1 MSNVNTST
9 NTPVNTR
16 DNNAVI
22 APAISAVKLDT
33 TYHVETPEGVDLQA
47 ETVGII
53 ARSLAYVIDISIR
66 FSVILALSIVL
77 LFMGM
82 GGGANGLLLVAM
94 FLMEWFYPVL
104 FETFRNGQT
113 PGKKMM
119 GIMVV
124 NDDLTP
130 VGFGTSFIRNLL
142 RAVDFLPSLYLFGLT
157 SMVLTRNFQ
166 RLGDIAAGT
175 LVIYK
180 PSITVTPKLPNAQL
194 VPVPAILN
202 HDDKLA
208 IIQFTLR
215 HNTLSEARQNELAD
229 LLTELPETRGRN
241 PLQWLRGV
249 GLSLFG

>member
-1 MSNVNTST
+1 MHLVLSSNDKVSDFDSSRLNL
-9 NTPVNTR
+9 
-16 DNNAVI
+16 
-22 APAISAVKLDT
+22 KLDT

-47 ETVGII
+47 EAVGVVS
-53 ARSLAYVIDISIR
+53 RSLAYSIDISIR
-66 FSVILALSIVL
+66 FTVMIALFIVS

-82 GGGANGLLLVAM
+82 GDGSYGFLLVVM

-142 RAVDFLPSLYLFGLT
+142 RAVDFLPSLYLFGIT
-157 SMVLTRNFQ
+157 SMVLTRHFQ

-180 PSITVTPKLPNAQL
+180 PSVVATPQLPDERL
-194 VPVPAILN
+194 VPVPAMFS

-215 HNTLSEARQNELAD
+215 HKTLSEARQNELAD
-229 LLTELPETRGRN
+229 LLKDLPETRGQK
-241 PLQWLRGV
+241 PLPWLRGI